1 MIEEIFDAVGLHKEI
16 NVMSKPMAN
25 DKSEIANLDNN
36 ASLDSLHAWL
46 TESINSQLAGGVETK

>member
-46 TESINSQLAGGVETK
+46 RKVRISGEILLG